1 MYNGRNNEK
10 GIVQGGDK
18 MPLTELQIR
27 NAKPRG
33 KPYVLS
39 DGGGLQLEIRPSGN
53 KLWIAR
59 FPIEGKYTRR
69 SIGNY
74 PDLGIRAAREKHLE
88 VRAKAQKEPA
98 PTDLF
103 SAVAE
108 EWYARNIENVRAPS
122 YARTTLIRLQKHII
136 PSLGEVPVNQVTPAK
151 VLKICRI
158 FEDVG
163 KHETASRIKVIIGQ
177 VMRYA
182 IITGR
187 CESDPTA
194 PLKNALA
201 PRRPKHFATLTR
213 KEDVQR
219 LIRAIDAYQS
229 PMVRLALLFTVY
241 TLGRPGEV
249 RHAEWSEIDM
259 ERKEWIIPSEKMKM
273 GRAHIVCLCAPCL
286 EVLRELRILTGHQK
300 WLFPSARGDGR
311 PMSENTVRV
320 ALRTMGFTNDEI
332 CPHGIRA
339 MGSTILNESGLFPGD
354 VIERALAH
362 SEKDAIRAAYDRSLH
377 LESRVKMMEWW
388 GDYIFSLAGK

>member
-1 MYNGRNNEK
+1 
-10 GIVQGGDK
+10 
-18 MPLTELQIR
+18 MPLNELQIR
-27 NAKPRG
+27 NAKAKD

-59 FPIEGKYTRR
+59 FPINGKYTRR
-69 SIGNY
+69 SLGSY
-74 PDLGIRAAREKHLE
+74 PELGIRAAREKHLE
-88 VRAKAQKEPA
+88 IRAQAQKEPS
-98 PTDLF
+98 PTDSF
-103 SAVAE
+103 SAVAR
-108 EWYARNIENVRAPS
+108 EWYQRKMENVMAPS
-122 YARTTLIRLQKHII
+122 YARTVLLRLEKHII
-136 PSLGEVPVNQVTPAK
+136 PSLGEIPVNQIKPSNI
-151 VLKICRI
+151 LQLCRI
-158 FEDVG
+158 YEDVG
-163 KHETASRIKVIIGQ
+163 KRETAARLKNIIGQ

-187 CESDPTA
+187 CENDPTA

-201 PRRPKHFATLTR
+201 PRRVVHYSTLTG

-229 PMVRLALLFTVY
+229 PMVRLALLFTVF

-249 RHAEWSEIDM
+249 RHAEWSEIST
-259 ERKEWIIPSEKMKM
+259 ERKEWIIPGEKMKM
-273 GRAHIVCLCAPCL
+273 GRPHVVCLCEPCMD
-286 EVLRELRILTGHQK
+286 VLKELRILTGHQK

-377 LESRVKMMEWW
+377 LESRFKMMEWW
-388 GDYIFSLAGK
+388 GSYISSLLKE

>member
-1 MYNGRNNEK
+1 MDVTTKKALYKE
-10 GIVQGGDK
+10 GIK